1 MLGEA
6 VIDADVTLTGIA
18 AFNFATGASLVKS
31 LKFTVEEEEMLV
43 DLKALCSLHHSVVEG
58 DVDYTLF
65 LDGVDVAPLAVGLG
79 RKHMPTVLN
88 AVDTLSFE
96 RTMRVAK
103 GEHQLQLHMKTG
115 LVAGNIIV
123 DGATWNGWLTA
134 RRHDHPATA
143 AAQTNSKVQG
153 VY

>member
-6 VIDADVTLTGIA
+6 VIDADVTLTGIT
-18 AFNFATGASLVKS
+18 AFNHATGASLIKS
-31 LKFTVEEEEMLV
+31 LRFTVEEEEMLV
-43 DLKALCSLHHSVVEG
+43 DLKVLCTLHHSVTNEVL
-58 DVDYTLF
+58 DYTLF
-65 LDGVDVAPLAVGLG
+65 LDGVDIAPLTAGIG
-79 RKHMPTVLN
+79 RLAMPTT
-88 AVDTLSFE
+88 ADDPTTLSFE
-96 RTMRVAK
+96 RTMRVLK
-103 GEHQLQLHMKTG
+103 GEHQLQLHMRTP
-115 LVAGNIIV
+115 AGNIIV